1 VSEPAGGEDEAQAEG
16 EATAGGDPRP
26 SLQRLDPDLAAGARG
41 DAGARGAAGAPGP
54 AGGTPPAEAR
64 AARPAGRPAPP
75 VIDPRPYRW
84 MIGIIGLV
92 LVLGFSVY
100 QLVSHGPGGSTGIGA
115 GHALR
120 DFAAPLAATNL
131 DGDAN
136 AHPTCSAAHHDPR
149 ALNVCLMARRGPVV
163 LAFFVLGAGPCVRQ
177 VSALQT
183 LAGRFPSVQ
192 FAAVAINAS
201 HRATAAA
208 VRSHGWTLPV
218 AYDPDGRVGEL
229 YGVAACPMVELAR
242 RGGIVRDRLIG
253 DRWQTAAALAPKVRE
268 LAAGGP
274 TG

>member
-1 VSEPAGGEDEAQAEG
+1 VSDPAGGEDEAQAGG
-16 EATAGGDPRP
+16 EARP

-41 DAGARGAAGAPGP
+41 
-54 AGGTPPAEAR
+54 AGGDTPPAEAR
-64 AARPAGRPAPP
+64 SAPRARRPAAP

-100 QLVSHGPGGSTGIGA
+100 QLVSHGPGGSTGISA
-115 GHALR
+115 GHPLR
-120 DFAAPLAATNL
+120 DFAAPLAATDL

-253 DRWQTAAALAPKVRE
+253 DRWQTTAALAPKVRE
-268 LAAGGP
+268 LAAGGAS